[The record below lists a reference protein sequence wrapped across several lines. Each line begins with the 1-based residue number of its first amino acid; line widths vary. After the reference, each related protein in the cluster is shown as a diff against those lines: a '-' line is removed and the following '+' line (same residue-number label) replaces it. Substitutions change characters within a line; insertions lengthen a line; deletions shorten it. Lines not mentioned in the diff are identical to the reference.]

1 MKWVTITPDRAAFP
15 SLMRCHQQLLN
26 ITVTRIRGEV
36 DVLQT
41 TIIKTS
47 SRPLLHA
54 GWAANHQK
62 REPFAAKVR
71 VSYPFVGY
79 LFLLLAFALLGLFIV
94 ALAYRSGWAA
104 VAGVA
109 LGCSLVA
116 AVVGFREGAV
126 KLAQSR
132 REGDPRHNV
141 SIFSEP
147 LRQEEVDQYY
157 VNYRG
162 GRRRAQ
168 LAVALRASRPNQ
180 SEAPEAVVPSRLS
193 A

>member
-1 MKWVTITPDRAAFP
+1 M
-15 SLMRCHQQLLN
+15 
-26 ITVTRIRGEV
+26 
-36 DVLQT
+36 
-41 TIIKTS
+41 
-47 SRPLLHA
+47 
-54 GWAANHQK
+54 
-62 REPFAAKVR
+62 
-71 VSYPFVGY
+71 GY
-79 LFLLLAFALLGLFIV
+79 LFLLLASALLGLFVV

-109 LGCSLVA
+109 LGGSLVA
-116 AVVGFREGAV
+116 VVVGFRKGAV

-141 SIFSEP
+141 SIFSET

-162 GRRRAQ
+162 GQRRAQ
-168 LAVALRASRPNQ
+168 SAVALRASRPNQ
-180 SEAPEAVVPSRLS
+180 REAPEAAVPSRLS

>member
-1 MKWVTITPDRAAFP
+1 
-15 SLMRCHQQLLN
+15 
-26 ITVTRIRGEV
+26 
-36 DVLQT
+36 
-41 TIIKTS
+41 
-47 SRPLLHA
+47 
-54 GWAANHQK
+54 
-62 REPFAAKVR
+62 
-71 VSYPFVGY
+71 
-79 LFLLLAFALLGLFIV
+79 
-94 ALAYRSGWAA
+94 
-104 VAGVA
+104 
-109 LGCSLVA
+109 
-116 AVVGFREGAV
+116 V

-162 GRRRAQ
+162 GQRRTQ
-168 LAVALRASRPNQ
+168 SAVALRASRPNQ

>member
-1 MKWVTITPDRAAFP
+1 MNRLTNKGHESTGRVG
-15 SLMRCHQQLLN
+15 RC
-26 ITVTRIRGEV
+26 E
-36 DVLQT
+36 
-41 TIIKTS
+41 S
-47 SRPLLHA
+47 
-54 GWAANHQK
+54 
-62 REPFAAKVR
+62 R
-71 VSYPFVGY
+71 VSYPYMGY
-79 LFLLLAFALLGLFIV
+79 LFLLLASALLGLFVV

-109 LGCSLVA
+109 LGGCLVA
-116 AVVGFREGAV
+116 AVVGFRKGAV
-126 KLAQSR
+126 KLAHSR

-141 SIFSEP
+141 SIFAEP

-162 GRRRAQ
+162 GQRRAQ
-168 LAVALRASRPNQ
+168 SAVALRASRPNQ

>member
-1 MKWVTITPDRAAFP
+1 M
-15 SLMRCHQQLLN
+15 
-26 ITVTRIRGEV
+26 
-36 DVLQT
+36 
-41 TIIKTS
+41 
-47 SRPLLHA
+47 
-54 GWAANHQK
+54 
-62 REPFAAKVR
+62 
-71 VSYPFVGY
+71 GY
-79 LFLLLAFALLGLFIV
+79 LFLLLACALLGLFAV

-104 VAGVA
+104 VVGVA
-109 LGCSLVA
+109 LGGSLVA
-116 AVVGFREGAV
+116 VVVGFRKGAV

-147 LRQEEVDQYY
+147 LRHEEVDQYY

-162 GRRRAQ
+162 GQRRAQ

-180 SEAPEAVVPSRLS
+180 NEAPEAVVPSRLS

>member
-1 MKWVTITPDRAAFP
+1 MLV
-15 SLMRCHQQLLN
+15 
-26 ITVTRIRGEV
+26 
-36 DVLQT
+36 
-41 TIIKTS
+41 
-47 SRPLLHA
+47 
-54 GWAANHQK
+54 
-62 REPFAAKVR
+62 KVVRR
-71 VSYPFVGY
+71 VSYPYMGY
-79 LFLLLAFALLGLFIV
+79 LFLLLAFALLGLFVV

-109 LGCSLVA
+109 LGGSLVA
-116 AVVGFREGAV
+116 AVVGFRKGAV

-147 LRQEEVDQYY
+147 LRQEEIDQYY

-162 GRRRAQ
+162 GQRRAQLAVAQRHAQ
-168 LAVALRASRPNQ
+168 LAVALRASRPDQ

>member
-1 MKWVTITPDRAAFP
+1 MLV
-15 SLMRCHQQLLN
+15 
-26 ITVTRIRGEV
+26 
-36 DVLQT
+36 
-41 TIIKTS
+41 
-47 SRPLLHA
+47 
-54 GWAANHQK
+54 
-62 REPFAAKVR
+62 KVVRR
-71 VSYPFVGY
+71 VSTPFMGY
-79 LFLLLAFALLGLFIV
+79 LFLLLASALLGLFV
-94 ALAYRSGWAA
+94 EALAYRSGWAA

-109 LGCSLVA
+109 Q
-116 AVVGFREGAV
+116 GAV

-147 LRQEEVDQYY
+147 LRQEEIDQYY

-162 GRRRAQ
+162 GQWRAQLAVAQRRAQ
-168 LAVALRASRPNQ
+168 LAVAPRASRPDQ

>member
-1 MKWVTITPDRAAFP
+1 MLV
-15 SLMRCHQQLLN
+15 
-26 ITVTRIRGEV
+26 
-36 DVLQT
+36 
-41 TIIKTS
+41 
-47 SRPLLHA
+47 
-54 GWAANHQK
+54 
-62 REPFAAKVR
+62 KVVRR
-71 VSYPFVGY
+71 VSYPFMGY
-79 LFLLLAFALLGLFIV
+79 LFLLLTFALQGLFVV

-109 LGCSLVA
+109 LGGSLVA
-116 AVVGFREGAV
+116 AVVGFRKGAV

-132 REGDPRHNV
+132 GEGDPLHCVN
-141 SIFSEP
+141 ILSEP
-147 LRQEEVDQYY
+147 LRQGEVDQYY

-162 GRRRAQ
+162 GQRRAP

>member
-1 MKWVTITPDRAAFP
+1 M
-15 SLMRCHQQLLN
+15 
-26 ITVTRIRGEV
+26 
-36 DVLQT
+36 
-41 TIIKTS
+41 
-47 SRPLLHA
+47 
-54 GWAANHQK
+54 
-62 REPFAAKVR
+62 
-71 VSYPFVGY
+71 GY
-79 LFLLLAFALLGLFIV
+79 LFLLLASALLGLFIV

-109 LGCSLVA
+109 LGGSLVA
-116 AVVGFREGAV
+116 AVVCFHKGAV

-147 LRQEEVDQYY
+147 LRQEELDQYY
-157 VNYRG
+157 VNYRSG
-162 GRRRAQ
+162 QRRAQ
-168 LAVALRASRPNQ
+168 SAVPLRASRPNQ

>member
-1 MKWVTITPDRAAFP
+1 MLV
-15 SLMRCHQQLLN
+15 
-26 ITVTRIRGEV
+26 
-36 DVLQT
+36 
-41 TIIKTS
+41 
-47 SRPLLHA
+47 
-54 GWAANHQK
+54 
-62 REPFAAKVR
+62 KVVRR
-71 VSYPFVGY
+71 VSYPYMGY
-79 LFLLLAFALLGLFIV
+79 LFLLLAFALLGLFVV

-109 LGCSLVA
+109 LGGSLVVV
-116 AVVGFREGAV
+116 VVGFRKGAV

-132 REGDPRHNV
+132 RESDPRNNV

-162 GRRRAQ
+162 GQRRAQ
-168 LAVALRASRPNQ
+168 LAVALRASRPSQ
-180 SEAPEAVVPSRLS
+180 SEAPEAVLPSRLS

>member
-1 MKWVTITPDRAAFP
+1 MLV
-15 SLMRCHQQLLN
+15 
-26 ITVTRIRGEV
+26 
-36 DVLQT
+36 
-41 TIIKTS
+41 
-47 SRPLLHA
+47 
-54 GWAANHQK
+54 
-62 REPFAAKVR
+62 KVVRR
-71 VSYPFVGY
+71 VSYPYMGY
-79 LFLLLAFALLGLFIV
+79 LFLLLAFALLGLFLV
-94 ALAYRSGWAA
+94 ALAYRSGWSA

-109 LGCSLVA
+109 LGGSLVA
-116 AVVGFREGAV
+116 IVVCFRKGAV

-132 REGDPRHNV
+132 REGDPRDNV

-147 LRQEEVDQYY
+147 LRQEELDQYY

-162 GRRRAQ
+162 SQRRAR

>member
-1 MKWVTITPDRAAFP
+1 MLV
-15 SLMRCHQQLLN
+15 
-26 ITVTRIRGEV
+26 
-36 DVLQT
+36 
-41 TIIKTS
+41 
-47 SRPLLHA
+47 
-54 GWAANHQK
+54 
-62 REPFAAKVR
+62 KVVRR
-71 VSYPFVGY
+71 VSYPYMGY
-79 LFLLLAFALLGLFIV
+79 LFLLLGFALLGLFIV

-109 LGCSLVA
+109 LGGSLIAV
-116 AVVGFREGAV
+116 VVGFRKGAV

-147 LRQEEVDQYY
+147 LSQEEVDQYY

-162 GRRRAQ
+162 GQRRAQ